1 MYEKLL
7 VPLDGSKLAECVLPH
22 VSEIAKGCGTE
33 EVILVSVTERII
45 AASSVRMVIQPTE
58 PIPAPEPVVRVPVI
72 VGKMQRQAERYL
84 NRIAKRLGKKG
95 IKVRTEVR
103 LGDPANEIAKFA
115 EEDGDDLII
124 IASHGRSGFS
134 RWTHGSVA
142 ERVFRYSKVPVLMI
156 RALVSTPSA

>member
-1 MYEKLL
+1 MYKRLL

-22 VSEIAKGCGTE
+22 VSEIAKGCATE
-33 EVILVSVTERII
+33 EVVLVSVTERIV
-45 AASSVRMVIQPTE
+45 AASSERKVIQPTE

-84 NRIAKRLGKKG
+84 NRIANRMVKKG

-103 LGDPANEIAKFA
+103 LGDPADEIAKFA

-142 ERVFRYSKVPVLMI
+142 ERVFRYSKVPVLMV